1 MARLKQTIVCVG
13 GGKHVIYRQRQFS
26 KKIAAVCLRYDIG
39 MASEFV
45 THKKRQIDR
54 KKELRPAFKNPS
66 S

>member
-1 MARLKQTIVCVG
+1 MARLKQTIVCG

-45 THKKRQIDR
+45 THKK
-54 KKELRPAFKNPS
+54 KAN
-66 S
+66 